1 MKRIPRI
8 QIAGIK
14 SPEEVQICIDAGADG
29 LGLLLMLDY
38 PRGDAISVT
47 QARAIVDLAPESMC
61 TVLITHS
68 TALDEIV
75 ANVRQTGVSTLQIHN
90 DSLNEMPLS
99 GLADIRRALPDI
111 AIIKVLHIPA
121 SVNGNAE
128 DVCFKA
134 RSLRPY
140 VDALILDSQ
149 ATEHID
155 GRDYRTLG
163 GTGCLNNW
171 DVAGAIVSAITPF
184 PVIHAGGLTP
194 ENVYAAIAVIRPY
207 GVDVN
212 SGVRKGGSVD
222 KDPQKVGAFVG
233 QAKAAFADT
242 GLV

>member
-1 MKRIPRI
+1 
-8 QIAGIK
+8 
-14 SPEEVQICIDAGADG
+14 
-29 LGLLLMLDY
+29 MLDY

-47 QARAIVDLAPESMC
+47 QARAIADAVPESIC

-75 ANVRQTGVSTLQIHN
+75 ASVRRAGVNTLQIHN
-90 DSLNEMPLS
+90 DSCNEMPLS
-99 GLADIRRALPDI
+99 RIADIRQALPDI

-121 SVNGNAE
+121 SVAGNSEYA
-128 DVCFKA
+128 CAQA
-134 RSLRPY
+134 RALLPY

-171 DVAGAIVSAITPF
+171 DIAGAIVSAVAPC
-184 PVIHAGGLTP
+184 PVVHAGGLTP
-194 ENVYAAIAVIRPY
+194 DNVYAAIAAIRPY

-212 SGVRKGGSVD
+212 SGVRKNGFVD
-222 KDPQKVGAFVG
+222 KDPQKVRAFVE
-233 QAKAAFADT
+233 QAKSAFANT
-242 GLV
+242 GTV